1 MRRLKGSP
9 SIIVLLF
16 YFICLWSEAE
26 CGPRTRCRN
35 CECDEINLKVNCDS
49 AQLQTIPIYFNPGL
63 RWLRVTNNQITGIDS
78 IYNSYRNL
86 SYLDISHNEIT
97 DLKSEQFTRHSYLET
112 LLISHNMITS
122 FNNRTFVG
130 LVRLKILHLNEN
142 HLEDI
147 SSMKFSPLKSLEYL
161 DLSRNRI
168 SYVDVDAFYGLNNL
182 KSLLLRG
189 NKLSAIPSLS
199 FHHIPNLLSLDIGL
213 NPIDKELVNDSFSSL
228 SNLKDLYLDGCAL
241 KKLNSA
247 VFRNLSNLLTLNLGD
262 NKLVDVPTNS
272 FKYIINLEKLI
283 LSQNLF
289 NEIPPRAFRGLK
301 RLRKIIV
308 TGCVNLKIIRE
319 KSFEDNADLEY
330 IGFDHNRK
338 LTKIEFGAFNGLA
351 NIRNVSLRGNAFET
365 FDSRLLSWD
374 ELDNMNLSGNPIRCD
389 CNILWMKNLLKSYN
403 STDNV
408 VCSSPQ
414 LVANRRLVNL
424 SNEELGCD
432 SLNGKRQVFICVTVS
447 AAVIIAVLVTLGFKY
462 RTKLAGMLK
471 DRWSGNRKEP
481 HYQKTN
487 SEEEST
493 ILQAAQQSLKMTPV
507 TEL

>member
-26 CGPRTRCRN
+26 CGPKTGLKRCER
-35 CECDEINLKVNCDS
+35 DEVNLKVNCDS
-49 AQLQTIPIYFNPGL
+49 AHLLTIPIIFNPDL
-63 RWLRVTNNQITGIDS
+63 RWLRVNNNQITSIES
-78 IYNSYRNL
+78 IYKTYCNL
-86 SYLDISHNEIT
+86 SYLDVSHNEIT
-97 DLKSEQFTRHSYLET
+97 DLKSKIFIQHRYLET
-112 LLISHNMITS
+112 LLLSDNMISS
-122 FNNRTFVG
+122 FHNETFVG
-130 LVRLKILHLNEN
+130 LVKLKILHLNEN
-142 HLEDI
+142 HLKELPAR
-147 SSMKFSPLKSLEYL
+147 KFTPLVSLENI

-168 SYVDVDAFYGLNNL
+168 SYVDADAFYGLNNL

-189 NKLSAIPSLS
+189 NKLSAVPSLS

-213 NPIDKELVNDSFSSL
+213 NPIDKELINDSFSSL

-241 KKLNSA
+241 KKLNSE
-247 VFRNLSNLLTLNLGD
+247 VFRNLSNLLTINLGD
-262 NKLVDVPTNS
+262 NKLVDVPTFS

-289 NEIPPRAFRGLK
+289 NEIPPRAFKGLK

-308 TGCVNLKIIRE
+308 TGCVNLKIIRN
-319 KSFEDNADLEY
+319 KAFEDNTDLEHVE
-330 IGFDHNRK
+330 FDHNKK
-338 LTKIEFGAFNGLA
+338 LGQIELGAFNGLA

-365 FDSRLLSWD
+365 FDSCLLSWD
-374 ELDNMNLSGNPIRCD
+374 ELENMNLSGNPLRCD
-389 CNILWMKNLLKSYN
+389 CSILWLKNLLKSNN
-403 STDNV
+403 STNNV
-408 VCSSPQ
+408 ICSSPQ
-414 LVANRRLVNL
+414 LLANRRLVNL
-424 SNEELGCD
+424 SNEELECD
-432 SLNGKRQVFICVTVS
+432 SLNGKRQVFIVLTVS

-481 HYQKTN
+481 QYQKTC